1 MYHIYTLSPHFKP
14 HNSKIHLVHKW
25 FWYFIS
31 SCLDV
36 HSYPTKIL
44 NHIVHEVVLIRNKIR
59 ISYKLNCSIPFHFPI
74 SWMLGKHWKYG
85 NPQVYTFVI
94 LIDAQTFQALQ
105 SNQISLRI
113 GNSKT
118 QWKVEYFRC
127 QIWGKVRPNQLSFQG
142 HSQGI
147 MQRQLIPSE
156 KKKKVFF
163 WTIFAV
169 KGFL

>member
-1 MYHIYTLSPHFKP
+1 
-14 HNSKIHLVHKW
+14 
-25 FWYFIS
+25 
-31 SCLDV
+31 
-36 HSYPTKIL
+36 
-44 NHIVHEVVLIRNKIR
+44 
-59 ISYKLNCSIPFHFPI
+59 
-74 SWMLGKHWKYG
+74 MLGKHWKYG

-156 KKKKVFF
+156 KKKYSFEQSLQWKVSCNHLLKIYLNESLNKLRESKSQFTNNSRNYGYVF
-163 WTIFAV
+163 SFV
-169 KGFL
+169 KLG